1 MRGRLAL
8 AVAVCAL
15 ATACTMA
22 GPGTGGARGSLPT
35 PVLSSAPITTAE
47 EAEAERLY
55 ASAQASFEANRYFEV
70 LRTTTDLLERYPG
83 SAVSGAA
90 LLMSARAE
98 LEVGAAERA
107 DAAAERYL
115 GLLPANDPRAAQV
128 RILQAHAW
136 EGNPALQLD
145 RLLRIEEGARPED
158 IEEATPLVR
167 TAAEALSPAALED
180 ALAGAPSDGP
190 LAPIPQVA
198 LAVDLLDRG
207 EAERAGL
214 LASAALREGVQE
226 PERSVAEGVLR
237 GELPAERARV
247 RTFAVG
253 MVLPE
258 SGPPALSDFARSVA
272 EGIEVALATV
282 LPEEYTVS
290 LEERDDEAN
299 PALSALI
306 ASELEADGVVGAVG
320 FLEDESLIAAAQG
333 RVDGLPIVSPTAR
346 TADQAGEG
354 VFSLEGADPIAARE
368 IARYAVSRAYQR
380 VAVILPSSSAAIA
393 EADAF
398 EAEAGRFG
406 VPIVQRFYYE
416 PGATFF
422 EEQVVGARTVLRAAE
437 IAALGL
443 TEDDTLHLEMLEPVA
458 IFLPIPRED
467 VEFLAPQIAH
477 FALDTLGVEL
487 IGTSAWTDPGV
498 LEEIDPLYVNGVVA
512 TSVVGGGPF
521 SPGRERFRAAYEDH
535 FQRTLVSSTPALGYD
550 AALLLLEALRPGRIQ
565 PAQVLE
571 SFRSLRDVEGATGIF
586 SVIDDR
592 VVRRTEVV
600 RIRNRRLEPIPE
612 Y

>member
-8 AVAVCAL
+8 AVCVL
-15 ATACTMA
+15 AAACSMS

-35 PVLSSAPITTAE
+35 PVLSTPAVTGE
-47 EAEAERLY
+47 EAAEAERLY
-55 ASAQASFEANRYFEV
+55 ASAQASYEARRFFEV
-70 LRTTTDLLERYPG
+70 LRTTSELMERYPG
-83 SAVSGAA
+83 SSVSGAA

-98 LEVGAAERA
+98 LEAGAGERA

-115 GLLPANDPRAAQV
+115 GLLAPNDPRAAPV

-136 EGNPALQLD
+136 EGDPALQLD
-145 RLLRIEEGARPED
+145 RLLRIESGARD
-158 IEEATPLVR
+158 QDLDEATPLVR
-167 TAAEALSPAALED
+167 AATEALSTDELE
-180 ALAGAPSDGP
+180 AVVSAAPSDGP
-190 LAPIPQVA
+190 LAPIPQVM

-207 EAERAGL
+207 DADRASL
-214 LASAALREGVQE
+214 LASAALREGVGE
-226 PERSVAEGVLR
+226 PERSMAESVLR
-237 GELPAERARV
+237 GELPPDRMRV
-247 RTFAVG
+247 RSFGIG

-258 SGPPALSDFARSVA
+258 SGPPALSEYARSVA
-272 EGIEVALATV
+272 EGVEVALATV

-306 ASELEADGVVGAVG
+306 ASELELDGIAGAVG
-320 FLEDESLIAAAQG
+320 FLEDESLIAAAQA
-333 RVDGLPIVSPTAR
+333 RIEGLPIVSPTAR

-368 IARYAVSRAYQR
+368 IARYAVARAYQR
-380 VAVILPSSSAAIA
+380 VAIILPSSSAAIE

-422 EEQVVGARTVLRAAE
+422 EEQVVGARNVLRSAE

-443 TEDDTLHLEMLEPVA
+443 TADDTLHLEVLEPVA
-458 IFLPIPRED
+458 IFAPIPRED

-498 LEEIDPLYVNGVVA
+498 LEDIDPLYVNGVVA

-535 FQRTLVSSTPALGYD
+535 FQRTLVSTTPALGYD
-550 AALLLLEALRPGRIQ
+550 ATLLLLEALRPGRVQ

-571 SFRSLRDVEGATGIF
+571 SFRNLRDVEGATGIF
-586 SVIDDR
+586 SVIEDR
-592 VVRRTEVV
+592 IVRRTEVV
-600 RIRNRRLEPIPE
+600 RIRNRRLEPVPA